1 LEDAMSEATPEV
13 KPNTSGDQESG
24 EQQQQQES
32 QQQPGEDQLGDPG
45 KRALAAERQAR
56 LAAESQAKSLRREL
70 DGLKTAQMS
79 ESERA
84 VAEAREAGRR
94 EATTTYSKQLAS
106 AEFRAAAKE
115 QNVDV
120 KDVLDYI
127 DTSKF
132 INADDGSVDTKA
144 IEIAVT
150 KFAAGKKPATAN
162 DFNGGTR
169 EPAQT
174 NNMNDLIRG
183 QLGIR

>member
-1 LEDAMSEATPEV
+1 MSESTTETQQADV
-13 KPNTSGDQESG
+13 SGDQESG
-24 EQQQQQES
+24 EQQEQGQQQT
-32 QQQPGEDQLGDPG
+32 GEDQLGDAG
-45 KRALAAERQAR
+45 KRAIAAERQSR
-56 LAAESQAKSLRREL
+56 LAAESEAKRLRKEM
-70 DGLKTAQMS
+70 DGLKKAQMS

-84 VAEAREAGRR
+84 IAEAREAGRR
-94 EATTTYSKQLAS
+94 EATTTYSKQLAA

-115 QNVDV
+115 QGVDV

-132 INADDGSVDTKA
+132 INADDGSVDSRAVET
-144 IEIAVT
+144 AVT
-150 KFAAGKKPATAN
+150 KFAASRQPGTAS

-169 EPAQT
+169 QPVKT